1 MNATCRVDVTDGT
14 ARTWT
19 DSPNAIPAGPP
30 TFLPRPGGDPD
41 DETDGVLL
49 LDCLGADGRAFFVV
63 LDGRSLAEV
72 ARVALPYRHC
82 VTYDSTWVWDE
93 AAP

>member
-30 TFLPRPGGDPD
+30 TFLPRPGSDPD

-49 LDCLGADGRAFFVV
+49 LDNLDGADGRAFFVV
-63 LDGRSLAEV
+63 LDGRSLAEI
-72 ARVALPYRHC
+72 ARVVLSYRHC
-82 VTYDSTWVWDE
+82 KSLGNTWISSL
-93 AAP
+93 